1 LFSRD
6 PGRRPVDKTLRCL
19 RATDDV
25 APNLGTLLDS
35 DVPQFR
41 ALPPRTPAMKV
52 SRMQQNRATPNT
64 SEMP

>member
-1 LFSRD
+1 M
-6 PGRRPVDKTLRCL
+6 
-19 RATDDV
+19 RATNEV

-35 DVPQFR
+35 DAPQFR